1 MLPCV
6 IDLERHGEV
15 YRVRMESG
23 ENRFTPESLEAWSV
37 ALDEVETAEGSRALV
52 TVGSDRFYSNGLDLE
67 HMTSVGPEAAST
79 YLQDVLALLARVLVF
94 PAITVAAING
104 HAFGAGALLALAHD
118 FRVMRTGRG
127 FFCMPEADM
136 HVPLHPGMTAI
147 LRARLP
153 RQTAHEVIAT
163 ARRWPAEEALAHGI
177 VEEVAPEAE
186 VLPRALARAEELAG
200 KAHPSLRALKQELYA
215 PVLESLSSQL
225 DLAKF

>member
-1 MLPCV
+1 M

-15 YRVRMESG
+15 YRVRMHDG
-23 ENRFTPESLEAWSV
+23 ENRFTPQSLEAWGDV
-37 ALDEVETAEGSRALV
+37 LDEVEAAEGPRALV

-67 HMTSVGPEAAST
+67 HMTSVGPEAASV
-79 YLQDVLALLARVLVF
+79 YLQNVLALLGRVLVF
-94 PAITVAAING
+94 PTTTVAAING

-118 FRVMRTGRG
+118 LRVMRTGRG

-147 LRARLP
+147 LRARLS
-153 RQTAHEVIAT
+153 RQTAHETVAT

-186 VLPRALARAEELAG
+186 VLPRALARAGELTG
-200 KAHPSLRALKQELYA
+200 KAHPSLAALKQGLYA
-215 PVLESLSSQL
+215 PVLEALRSKL
-225 DLAKF
+225 DLAKL